1 MTPSNADELKRRIE
15 DAFAD
20 TVYPGDAHIATNPDH
35 CDECSATDDFFRWRH
50 WQELS
55 GPNQKLQTGWG
66 GLSFLSPP
74 AWRYFLPAYL
84 LVGLGGGEHGED
96 AAWSALYALS
106 PSTSDLAEYFQE
118 RASGFTPVQ
127 QKCLAAYAAAFS
139 EMEPEDDTYQA
150 AAAYWKEKAASTS

>member
-1 MTPSNADELKRRIE
+1 MKPNNADELRQCIK

-20 TVYPGDAHIATNPDH
+20 TVYPGDQNIATNPNH
-35 CDECSATDDFFRWRH
+35 CDECRETDDFFKGRH

-74 AWRYFLPAYL
+74 AWRYFMPAYL
-84 LVGLGGGEHGED
+84 MVGIGGGEYAED

-106 PSTSDLAEYFQE
+106 PPTENLADYFQE
-118 RASGFTPVQ
+118 RASGFSAARQ
-127 QKCLAAYAAAFS
+127 DCLAACAAAFS
-139 EMEPEDDTYQA
+139 EMEPEDETYQA
-150 AAAYWKEKAASTS
+150 AAAYWKKAASIS